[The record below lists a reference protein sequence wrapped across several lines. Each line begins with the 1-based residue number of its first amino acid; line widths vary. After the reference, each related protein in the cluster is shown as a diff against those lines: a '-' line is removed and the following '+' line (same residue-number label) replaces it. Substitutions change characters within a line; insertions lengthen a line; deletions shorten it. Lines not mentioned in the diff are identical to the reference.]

1 MTCGFKS
8 HLPHQTKVPM
18 AYPAMGIFV
27 WYSELR
33 TCCKGDRRL
42 RRIQGAGAGAAVEE
56 GKRHKTRSLI
66 RAPQVGTGR
75 RHRSAG
81 TNSPVDCW
89 LARGK
94 VPSSAPKRDPNFGSG
109 LFFLYILYIS
119 AILANPVESWYTG
132 NAASA
137 ARRCTTTAGGWPH
150 FPKGGETMRITMHI
164 GSFTVT
170 IIIKKRKNRH
180 SAK

>member
-94 VPSSAPKRDPNFGSG
+94 VPSSAPKERAYERW
-109 LFFLYILYIS
+109 FLRSFAFCEHTFEHILHFISRKYIAKAPRTDL
-119 AILANPVESWYTG
+119 
-132 NAASA
+132 
-137 ARRCTTTAGGWPH
+137 
-150 FPKGGETMRITMHI
+150 
-164 GSFTVT
+164 TVLPRAD
-170 IIIKKRKNRH
+170 IINIEKALRQAVSPIQSNCI
-180 SAK
+180 

>member
-109 LFFLYILYIS
+109 LFFLYIS
-119 AILANPVESWYTG
+119 ATLANPVESWYTG

-137 ARRCTTTAGGWPH
+137 ARRCTTTAGGWPR

>member
-109 LFFLYILYIS
+109 LFFLYIS
-119 AILANPVESWYTG
+119 ATLANPVESWYTG

-150 FPKGGETMRITMHI
+150 FPRGGETMRITMHI